1 MKPRPG
7 ICDTPEREPTEEPF
21 SGGEESSVERLQETR
36 HGGGVGEEGQE
47 VEGVHES
54 GTGYVQTHYH
64 EHEAY
69 YAHTLANLGVMFYYS
84 ILFDMLVIN
93 YINYINRNNC
103 VAKARELLTSSQ
115 LYVLSS

>member
-7 ICDTPEREPTEEPF
+7 ICDTPERKPAEETF
-21 SGGEESSVERLQETR
+21 SGGEESSVEGFQEAG

-54 GTGYVQTHYH
+54 RTGYVQTYYH

-69 YAHTLANLGVMFYYS
+69 YAHTLGNLGVMFYYS
-84 ILFDMLVIN
+84 TLFDIMLVIN
-93 YINYINRNNC
+93 YINYTLI
-103 VAKARELLTSSQ
+103 VTI
-115 LYVLSS
+115 V